1 MSDIL
6 VPIEEGRDASGAVR
20 EAISF
25 YRQQPRPVQIHL
37 LNVRTPLPSYVA
49 RFIASAERE
58 AFHRENGLSAMRPAI
73 AELDAAGI
81 SHVDHVRVGNKAE
94 TILRFAREHGCSHIV
109 LNKPAG
115 LLDGLGLG
123 SIGAQLRRLVQ
134 PGDHCQILEGGA

>member
-1 MSDIL
+1 MINVL
-6 VPIEEGRDASGAVR
+6 VPIEEGRDASGAVQQ
-20 EAISF
+20 AIAL
-25 YRQQPRPVQIHL
+25 YRQQSAPVQIHL

-58 AFHRENGLSAMRPAI
+58 SFHRENGLNAMRGAI
-73 AELDAAGI
+73 DELDAARVA
-81 SHVDHVRVGNKAE
+81 HVDHVLVGNKAE
-94 TILRFAREHGCSHIV
+94 TILRFAREQGCSHIV

-134 PGDHCQILEGGA
+134 PGDRCQILEAI